1 MNSKLQITEK
11 IAFGTKKM
19 KKKIYRKDGQKWLHK
34 YKTYIKIK
42 QKIET
47 CKIYNVV
54 FPQKGLKTIF
64 KTWVY
69 EGRVNLMKR

>member
-19 KKKIYRKDGQKWLHK
+19 KKYYRKDGQMWLHK
-34 YKTYIKIK
+34 YKTYIKTK

-47 CKIYNVV
+47 CKIYKVV
-54 FPQKGLKTIF
+54 FLQKGLKTIF
-64 KTWVY
+64 KTCVY